1 MRVAGVL
8 TEGCAALAIGFA
20 LTLLLSAAAVAAGAD
35 STGQAISTTGDSTT
49 STAEIPPAQP
59 LAPPPQTTVDAPVD
73 PAQGAEEAGGGELS
87 HEGATNGEVQA
98 YEAAQNPAPMRPP
111 KLHTLQEFMAEANDS
126 SPIGVELRE
135 DRRKLSSGEQAD
147 GLLIVKVN
155 KDSPAAHA
163 GLHGYS
169 TVGHSVLE
177 GAAVAAAMVFPPAVL
192 AIAIIEGTHVG
203 ESYDMIIGVDG
214 KRVTNYLDFEDEM
227 RDAKP
232 GDVVYLS
239 VVRNGKRVQIP
250 VHLPATPTTTAKAAN

>member
-1 MRVAGVL
+1 MRVAGAL
-8 TEGCAALAIGFA
+8 TECCAALAIGFA
-20 LTLLLSAAAVAAGAD
+20 LTLSLSTPATAGAG
-35 STGQAISTTGDSTT
+35 STEQATSTTDDSTT

-73 PAQGAEEAGGGELS
+73 PSEGAEGAGVEEPN
-87 HEGATNGEVQA
+87 HEGAPNGEIRA
-98 YEAAQNPAPMRPP
+98 YEAAQDPAALPAP
-111 KLHTLQEFMAEANDS
+111 KLHTLQEFMAEANDI
-126 SPIGVELRE
+126 SPLGVELRE
-135 DRRKLSSGEQAD
+135 DRRKLSSGQQAD

-169 TVGHSVLE
+169 TAGHSVLE
-177 GAAVAAAMVFPPAVL
+177 GAAVAAAMVFPPAIL

-239 VVRNGKRVQIP
+239 VVRNGKRMQIP
-250 VHLPATPTTTAKAAN
+250 VHLPATPTTTAKAVN

>member
-20 LTLLLSAAAVAAGAD
+20 LTLSLSAVAVAGAD
-35 STGQAISTTGDSTT
+35 STGQAIGATGDSTT

-59 LAPPPQTTVDAPVD
+59 IAPPPQTTVDAPPD
-73 PAQGAEEAGGGELS
+73 PSQGTEGAGEGES
-87 HEGATNGEVQA
+87 NHEGATNGEIQA
-98 YEAAQNPAPMRPP
+98 YEAGENPASIPAP
-111 KLHTLQEFMAEANDS
+111 KLHTLQEFMAEANDT

-147 GLLIVKVN
+147 GLLIVKVD

-192 AIAIIEGTHVG
+192 AIAVIEGTHVG
-203 ESYDMIIGVDG
+203 ESYDLIIGVDG

-239 VVRNGKRVQIP
+239 VVRNGKRVQVP